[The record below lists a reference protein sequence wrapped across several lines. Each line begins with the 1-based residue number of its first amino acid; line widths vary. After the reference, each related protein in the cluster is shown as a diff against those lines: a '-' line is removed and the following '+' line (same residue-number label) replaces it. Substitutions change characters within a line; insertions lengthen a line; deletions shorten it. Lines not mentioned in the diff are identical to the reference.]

1 MEFLVYLY
9 LMNWQKKT
17 KLMEIIKDIEEIDFR
32 TLHGQQTQRRV
43 KEQDQRVSWLKEK
56 DEVVWSGF
64 NQDFSIMINESTMLG
79 NIEGK
84 IEIFT
89 NKV

>member
-17 KLMEIIKDIEEIDFR
+17 KLMELITDIEKIGFR
-32 TLHGQQTQRRV
+32 TIHGQQTQKRV
-43 KEQDQRVSWLKEK
+43 KEQGQSVLWLKGS
-56 DEVVWSGF
+56 DAVVWSGF
-64 NQDFSIMINESTMLG
+64 NQDFSIMNSESTMLG

>member
-17 KLMEIIKDIEEIDFR
+17 KIMELITDIEEIGFR
-32 TLHGQQTQRRV
+32 TIHDQQTQKRV
-43 KEQDQRVSWLKEK
+43 KEQGQRVLWLKGS
-56 DEVVWSGF
+56 DAVVWSGF
-64 NQDFSIMINESTMLG
+64 NQDFSIMINESTLLG